1 MLERW
6 WDWRTYPQTK
16 VKINDE
22 LDQPPGKESN
32 QCLHHWRGQLGHS
45 IPLITLR
52 TVLEPNVQ
60 IVGGTL
66 KPLRCTRSRYPKG
79 TFTPQQ
85 LEPRAGYITL
95 SSLPWKGTKR
105 DNRAFLIIPYLP
117 ISFVLTLALEM
128 LWQVPHRWS
137 LAPEGVSLN
146 IQAQNP
152 KVESPWVF
160 IIQLTN
166 LRFIRRNDGQFF
178 FFFLN

>member
-22 LDQPPGKESN
+22 LDQPLGKESN

-66 KPLRCTRSRYPKG
+66 KPLRCTRRRYPKG
-79 TFTPQQ
+79 TFTPQR

-117 ISFVLTLALEM
+117 HKFCSDFGIGGVVAGITSVIISTWRGFIEHT
-128 LWQVPHRWS
+128 
-137 LAPEGVSLN
+137 
-146 IQAQNP
+146 AQESE
-152 KVESPWVF
+152 VESPRVF

-166 LRFIRRNDGQFF
+166 LRFITNIWGGQ
-178 FFFLN
+178 LH